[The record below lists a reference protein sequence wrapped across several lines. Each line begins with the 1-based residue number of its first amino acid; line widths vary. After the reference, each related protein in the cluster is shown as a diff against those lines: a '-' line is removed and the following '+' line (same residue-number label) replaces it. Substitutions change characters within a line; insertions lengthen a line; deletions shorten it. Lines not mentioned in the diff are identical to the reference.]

1 MNIIR
6 NEREEVILN
15 DNIAT
20 QQLSAII
27 NNMNKLTTILNIQTP
42 LHGDV
47 DFSILKE
54 AGFNLITEI
63 SIPMGKVTSV
73 SNLPKNLIKFSCVSN
88 LLISLE
94 NLPENIEEIVV
105 NNNYIDKLE
114 IRHLRELKIC
124 ELSAIIERLG
134 FWMTA
139 D

>member
-105 NNNYIDKLE
+105 NNNYF
-114 IRHLRELKIC
+114 
-124 ELSAIIERLG
+124 IEFVR
-134 FWMTA
+134 FSPKVCHQFT
-139 D
+139 